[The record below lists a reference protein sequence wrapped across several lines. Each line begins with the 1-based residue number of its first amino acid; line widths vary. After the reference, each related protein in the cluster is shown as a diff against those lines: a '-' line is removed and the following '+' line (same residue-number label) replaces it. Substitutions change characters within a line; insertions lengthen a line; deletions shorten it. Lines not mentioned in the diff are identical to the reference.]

1 MRDYYNK
8 EITGDRIA
16 LACDQD
22 KCRIVWQGMKPLG
35 IVLDGLIPEG
45 LAPCWVSEPTFRQAI
60 RVASGEW
67 DHIALP
73 VTPENTDR
81 ADESYR
87 AIGRGSIDNVFGT
100 DFNQQEE

>member
-8 EITGDRIA
+8 EISGDDIA
-16 LACDQD
+16 LAIESD

-45 LAPCWVSEPTFRQAI
+45 LAPCWVSEPTFEQAC
-60 RVASGEW
+60 RVAGGEW
-67 DHIALP
+67 DCIALP
-73 VTPENTDR
+73 VTPENRDR
-81 ADESYR
+81 VDESYR
-87 AIGRGSIDNVFGT
+87 AEGRGSLDNVFGV